1 MSRSDEERFEAGM
14 RVRREV
20 LGDAHV
26 DQAIARTDAF
36 TEPFQAFITRT
47 AWADIWDR
55 PGLGRRER
63 SIVTLAALTALRAEG
78 EIAMHVR
85 AAIQNGLTREEIAE
99 ILLHVSI
106 YAGLPAG
113 NAAFAIAQETLQEL
127 DGSADSGER

>member
-1 MSRSDEERFEAGM
+1 MSRSDEERFEAGL

-55 PGLGRRER
+55 PGLDRRER
-63 SIVTLAALTALRAEG
+63 SMVTLAALTAMRAEA
-78 EIAMHVR
+78 EISMHVR
-85 AAIQNGLTREEIAE
+85 AAIRNGLTREEIAE

-113 NAAFAIAQETLQEL
+113 NAAFAIAQATLEEL
-127 DGSADSGER
+127 DGSADSGKR

>member
-1 MSRSDEERFEAGM
+1 MSRSDEERYEAGM

-55 PGLGRRER
+55 PGLDRRER
-63 SIVTLAALTALRAEG
+63 SMVTLAALTAMRAEG
-78 EIAMHVR
+78 ELSMHVR
-85 AAIQNGLTREEIAE
+85 AAIRNGLTREEIAE

-113 NAAFAIAQETLQEL
+113 NAAFAIAQGTLKEL

>member
-26 DQAIARTDAF
+26 DRAIARTDAF

-47 AWADIWDR
+47 AWGDVWDR
-55 PGLGRRER
+55 PGLDRRSR
-63 SIVTLAALTALRAEG
+63 SVVTLAALTALRAEG
-78 EIAMHVR
+78 EISMHVR

-106 YAGLPAG
+106 YAGIPAG
-113 NAAFAIAQETLQEL
+113 NTAFAIAQETLREL
-127 DGSADSGER
+127 DESADSGKR

>member
-1 MSRSDEERFEAGM
+1 MARSDDERHEAGM

-26 DQAIARTDAF
+26 DRAIARTDAF

-47 AWADIWDR
+47 AWGDVWDR
-55 PGLGRRER
+55 PGLDRRLR
-63 SIVTLAALTALRAEG
+63 SVVTLAALTALRAEG
-78 EIAMHVR
+78 ELAMHVR

-106 YAGLPAG
+106 YAGIPAG
-113 NAAFAIAQETLQEL
+113 NAAFAIAQETLREL
-127 DGSADSGER
+127 DEAVDSGER

>member
-1 MSRSDEERFEAGM
+1 MSGSEEARFEAGM
-14 RVRREV
+14 RVRRQV

-55 PGLGRRER
+55 PGLDRRER
-63 SIVTLAALTALRAEG
+63 SIVTLAALTALRADG

-85 AAIQNGLTREEIAE
+85 AAIRNGVTREEIAE
-99 ILLHVSI
+99 ILLHVSV

-113 NAAFAIAQETLQEL
+113 NAAFAIAQQTLEEQERT
-127 DGSADSGER
+127 AESGER

>member
-20 LGDAHV
+20 LGDGHV

-63 SIVTLAALTALRAEG
+63 SMVTLAALTAMRAEG
-78 EIAMHVR
+78 EISMHVR
-85 AAIQNGLTREEIAE
+85 AAIRNGLTREEIAE

-113 NAAFAIAQETLQEL
+113 NAAFAIAQATLEEL
-127 DGSADSGER
+127 DGSADSGKR